1 MVVVSVYQSFPS
13 GAWQVSDI
21 VGGYLTTKTY
31 YGYTRSEAVRKFR
44 AEVGREGTEMS
55 RNACAWCGTEVD
67 DERQYESRIC
77 EECYREAYEASQ
89 EEIGVEEA
97 RNNAAF

>member
-1 MVVVSVYQSFPS
+1 MASVSVYRSFPS
-13 GAWQVSDI
+13 GAWQVCDV

-31 YGYTRSEAVRKFR
+31 YGYTRSEAVRMFR
-44 AEVGREGTEMS
+44 AEYGREGARMS

-77 EECYREAYEASQ
+77 EECYREAYASSLK
-89 EEIGVEEA
+89 EVAVEEM
-97 RNNAAF
+97 RNNGSL